1 MKSMSQTSLNK
12 ELEGKVALV
21 TGASS
26 GIGKATAKLFTDQG
40 ARVAIVSRSKA
51 ALEEVANDL
60 TAENITIVADV
71 TLERDCEKAVQDVVA
86 KFGKLDILVNA
97 AGIIANGTIE
107 NTTLQQWDE
116 MFKINV
122 RSVFYL
128 MHLAIPNLIATKG
141 NVVNVSSVNGQ
152 RAFPNVLAYCSSK
165 AALDHL
171 TRCAALEVAS
181 KGVRVNAVCP
191 GVTITQLHRRGG
203 MDPAAYQ
210 KFLEHSK
217 ETHPLGRVGNPEE
230 IAQLILYLASSRA
243 SWITGVTYLIDGG
256 RGQTCLR

>member
-1 MKSMSQTSLNK
+1 LEK
-12 ELEGKVALV
+12 ELEGSVAIV

-26 GIGKATAKLFTDQG
+26 GIGKATAKLFASQG
-40 ARVAIVSRSKA
+40 AKVTLASRNKIAI
-51 ALEEVANDL
+51 EETLSSLGGETLAVP
-60 TAENITIVADV
+60 ADV
-71 TLERDCEKAVQDVVA
+71 TVEKDCERLIHETID
-86 KFGKLDILVNA
+86 KFGRLDVLINS
-97 AGIIANGTIE
+97 AGVIANGTIE
-107 NTTLQQWDE
+107 NTTLQQWDD

-128 MHLAIPNLIATKG
+128 MHLAMPHLVKTKG
-141 NVVNVSSVNGQ
+141 NVVNVSSVNGE
-152 RAFPNVLAYCSSK
+152 RSFPNVLAYCSSK

-191 GVTITQLHRRGG
+191 GVTRTQLHRRGG
-203 MDPAAYQ
+203 MDEATYQ

-217 ETHPLGRVGNPEE
+217 ETHPLGRVGNADE
-230 IAQLILYLASSRA
+230 IAELIFFLASPRA
-243 SWITGVTYLIDGG
+243 NWITGVTYLIDGG

>member
-1 MKSMSQTSLNK
+1 MNK
-12 ELEGKVALV
+12 EFEGKVVIV

-26 GIGKATAKLFTDQG
+26 GIGRATARLFAGEGAKVALVGRNKTALDQVVG
-40 ARVAIVSRSKA
+40 TISG
-51 ALEEVANDL
+51 E
-60 TAENITIVADV
+60 TATIPADV
-71 TLERDCEKAVQDVVA
+71 TREEDCGRIVRDTIGR
-86 KFGKLDILVNA
+86 FGKLNVLINA

-107 NTTLQQWDE
+107 NTTLQQWDD

-128 MHLAIPNLIATKG
+128 MHLAMPHLIETKG

-152 RAFPNVLAYCSSK
+152 RSFPNVLAYCSSK

-191 GVTITQLHRRGG
+191 GVTVTQLHRRGG
-203 MDPAAYQ
+203 MNEAAYQ

-217 ETHPLGRVGNPEE
+217 ETHPLGRVGSAEE
-230 IAQLILYLASSRA
+230 IAQLICFLASSLA
-243 SWITGVTYLIDGG
+243 SWITGVTYFIDGG